1 MKPRE
6 KTECREGLPHFL
18 SRSKRYEHIYCRI
31 DTNMLVVTKYS
42 VETINPLKYCLM
54 EFLPFPFLRIKN
66 KYEHFSRHGW
76 TFNDHLFSYVL
87 VCTSSHRKKL
97 SASCQ
102 WNVAQVWL
110 NHGMI
115 KTTKNFSER
124 KKKNVYIEI
133 LYTFLKTF
141 NLYWI
146 YVRRLLCYQKCKTI
160 IYIWLSER
168 TSSPFDETFTE
179 NWGGLGKREEN
190 ISLV

>member
-1 MKPRE
+1 MCINRYFHPVVVLLFVICYSAIIK
-6 KTECREGLPHFL
+6 
-18 SRSKRYEHIYCRI
+18 SSKNMWNHERKRNAGRVYLIFYHVQNAMSTFIAAYL

-124 KKKNVYIEI
+124 KKK
-133 LYTFLKTF
+133 TCT
-141 NLYWI
+141 
-146 YVRRLLCYQKCKTI
+146 
-160 IYIWLSER
+160 
-168 TSSPFDETFTE
+168 
-179 NWGGLGKREEN
+179 
-190 ISLV
+190 